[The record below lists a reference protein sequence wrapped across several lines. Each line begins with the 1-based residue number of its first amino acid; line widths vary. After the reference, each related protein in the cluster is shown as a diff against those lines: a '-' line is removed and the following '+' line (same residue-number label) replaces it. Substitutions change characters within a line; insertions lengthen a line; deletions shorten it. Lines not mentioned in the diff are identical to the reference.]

1 MDSRGPF
8 GFRGS
13 LQDMLM
19 VVSDKTNVLIVSTAS
34 GTETERKINLPFR
47 EVKKCRQGKKRR
59 MWFIYRTEAVHM
71 QNSYSGVVSQLQT
84 SSKYFE
90 EILVSSWLSCYASRQ
105 KNPKKTSNRKTA
117 AVIYLN
123 IYSHIT
129 EFLLSLS
136 FLIRISDVSLIG
148 AYLDTHTK
156 TKTNLCTLP
165 IGKSF
170 LEQKLMKEENPKQ
183 SIISH
188 HLQFCSEIQSLAEL
202 CKEETGLL
210 GRCPY
215 QPVTH

>member
-1 MDSRGPF
+1 MSPRKEKKDVIH
-8 GFRGS
+8 
-13 LQDMLM
+13 LQDWSCTHAKLIFWC
-19 VVSDKTNVLIVSTAS
+19 SQSAADKF
-34 GTETERKINLPFR
+34 KIFWGNFSIFL
-47 EVKKCRQGKKRR
+47 VILLCKQTKKP
-59 MWFIYRTEAVHM
+59 
-71 QNSYSGVVSQLQT
+71 
-84 SSKYFE
+84 
-90 EILVSSWLSCYASRQ
+90 Q
-105 KNPKKTSNRKTA
+105 KSSNRKTA

-156 TKTNLCTLP
+156 TKTNLCTLL